1 MTQVVKKAFNFLSLL
16 AIVISSQI
24 GAGALSIPTIFAP
37 LGLSG
42 IAAWFTIIAV
52 VLVLAYIFAQLAI
65 SLPYTGGPHVY
76 IKHTMNNT
84 FAFFA
89 GWLYW
94 MASWISTTV
103 ILIECILYL
112 TQALPMNVFLST
124 FTGMV
129 IWTIFNYINYKGVGQ
144 AATVELALTVVKIC
158 FFIFFIII
166 SCMYFKSENIL
177 QAPLNL
183 TAYKSGLAS
192 AIWCFIGIEVATIPA
207 ELIEDPV
214 NAIPKATIIGTVITS
229 IIYILSLIGVMG
241 LVHHSVLAQNG
252 APYALIAQQFFG
264 DKAQIGLSLLVF
276 LIFAGSLNAWILIS
290 GQIAAGLA
298 KDGFLPKKFLELHND
313 VPYFGILIS
322 YIGVSFIWI
331 AGSYFSLIK
340 QLTWLID
347 ATVPVFI
354 IIYLLCCIS
363 YMQIYRSIRSS
374 ILGTIG
380 IISCTVI
387 LANTE
392 MYKWLAI
399 LALTASGAP
408 VWLSIKNDI
417 K

>member
-1 MTQVVKKAFNFLSLL
+1 MTKIVKKAFNFLSLL

-42 IAAWFTIIAV
+42 IAAWFTVIAI

-76 IKHTMNNT
+76 IKHTMNDT
-84 FAFFA
+84 LAFFA

-112 TQALPMNVFLST
+112 NQAVPMSVFMST
-124 FTGMV
+124 FVGIA
-129 IWTIFNYINYKGVGQ
+129 IWTIFNYINYKGVSQ
-144 AATVELALTVVKIC
+144 AAIVELALTVVKVC

-166 SCMYFKSENIL
+166 SCIYFKADNIL
-177 QAPLNL
+177 QAPLSL
-183 TAYKSGLAS
+183 TSYKAGLAS

-207 ELIEDPV
+207 EIVEDPM
-214 NAIPKATIIGTVITS
+214 NSIPRATIIGTVITS

-241 LVHHSVLAQNG
+241 LVHHTVLAQNG
-252 APYALIAQQFFG
+252 APYALITQQLFG

-290 GQIAAGLA
+290 GQISAGLA
-298 KDGFLPKKFLELHND
+298 KDGYLPKKFLELHND

-322 YIGVSFIWI
+322 YIGVSAIWI
-331 AGSYFSLIK
+331 IGSSFSLIS
-340 QLTWLID
+340 QLSFLID

-354 IIYLLCCIS
+354 IIYMLCCIS
-363 YMQIYRSIRSS
+363 YMQIYRTFWSI
-374 ILGTIG
+374 ILGCIG
-380 IISCTVI
+380 VLSCGVI

-399 LALTASGAP
+399 ALLTLSGVP
-408 VWLSIKNDI
+408 VLWSIRKE
-417 K
+417 